1 MTGKKVRST
10 LQTAGKLWI
19 GWALT
24 GTPVTFGSTTPKWVG
39 FTRLRWRM
47 VAYGCGT
54 SQMVGD
60 GHSRDSTPISS
71 DGVIR
76 VGFISKENS
85 AGGSFFII
93 IPLNLLN
100 REVFTCKPCEDKI
113 SCFLADAGMFS
124 W

>member
-10 LQTAGKLWI
+10 LQMAGKLWI

-24 GTPVTFGSTTPKWVG
+24 GTPGTHGYTTPKWAG
-39 FTRLRWRM
+39 FIRLRWRM

-60 GHSRDSTPISS
+60 GHSRDFTPISS

-76 VGFISKENS
+76 VGFISRGNS
-85 AGGSFFII
+85 ADGSFFII
-93 IPLNLLN
+93 IPPNLLN
-100 REVFTCKPCEDKI
+100 KEVLHASHVKI
-113 SCFLADAGMFS
+113 KIPVF
-124 W
+124 

>member
-10 LQTAGKLWI
+10 WQTVGKLWI

-24 GTPVTFGSTTPKWVG
+24 GTPVTPGSTTPKWAG
-39 FTRLRWRM
+39 FTRLRWRI
-47 VAYGCGT
+47 VAYGCGM

-60 GHSRDSTPISS
+60 GHSRIFTPISS

-76 VGFISKENS
+76 VGYFSRGNS
-85 AGGSFFII
+85 ADGSFFII
-93 IPLNLLN
+93 IPPNPLN
-100 REVFTCKPCEDKI
+100 REFFTCVVCEDKN
-113 SCFLADAGMFS
+113 SCFLTDAGMFS